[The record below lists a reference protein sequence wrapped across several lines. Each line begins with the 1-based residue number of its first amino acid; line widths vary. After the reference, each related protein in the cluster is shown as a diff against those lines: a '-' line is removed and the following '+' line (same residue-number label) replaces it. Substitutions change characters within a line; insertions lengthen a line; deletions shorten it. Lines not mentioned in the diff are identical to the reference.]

1 MEEKIFNNKKVIN
14 YEGLKVLGKIIA
26 KKIIKE
32 TGQNNDKL
40 TINSTIDRLS
50 CIDIKTEGEIEDNE

>member
-1 MEEKIFNNKKVIN
+1 MEENIVNKKNIN
-14 YEGLKVLGKIIA
+14 HDGLKILGKIIA

-32 TGQNNDKL
+32 TGQNNEKL

-50 CIDIKTEGEIEDNE
+50 CIDIKQKGEEISE

>member
-1 MEEKIFNNKKVIN
+1 MEENILNKKNVN
-14 YEGLKVLGKIIA
+14 HEGLRILGKIIA

-32 TGQNNDKL
+32 TGQNNEKL

-50 CIDIKTEGEIEDNE
+50 CIDMKQKGEDKSE

>member
-1 MEEKIFNNKKVIN
+1 MEEKTFNNKKVIN
-14 YEGLKVLGKIIA
+14 YEGLKILGKIIA

-32 TGQNNDKL
+32 TGQNNEKL

-50 CIDIKTEGEIEDNE
+50 YIDIKQKGEEISE